1 MQKNIKIE
9 NQIFEVRHNVKS
21 QTANISTS
29 ELFFEY
35 HESNTNNNSLSY
47 FLLFE
52 TCFDCA
58 FAHWVY
64 ESTVYLY
71 YFFELKSEYPELK
84 ILVKK
89 NPKRSYKN
97 LFFKALNINENDIHW
112 IENEEC
118 CDCKTVY
125 NNIPSNNVC
134 INTTPHYMNTIE
146 IKNKDAF
153 KELIIQFRDKIMD
166 NLNITFSTEKT
177 FEHLFFPR
185 SKLENNVQNERVINY
200 EMVYQL
206 LQGKQYVEY
215 DTINTTNL
223 KDQIELLVS
232 SKNIFLDWGSSMLV
246 NGLFCKDSTILISN
260 ALEYQQK
267 YEWFSVFFEILME
280 NNNNFI
286 KIY

>member
-1 MQKNIKIE
+1 MQKNIKIN
-9 NQIFEVRHNVKS
+9 NQIFEVRNNVKLQS
-21 QTANISTS
+21 ADISTS
-29 ELFFEY
+29 KLFFEY
-35 HESNTNNNSLSY
+35 YDNPLNNDSLSF

-58 FAHWVY
+58 FAHWIY
-64 ESTVYLY
+64 ESALYLY

-97 LFFKALNINENDIHW
+97 LFFKAFNISENDIHW
-112 IENEEC
+112 IENEEHH
-118 CDCKTVY
+118 DCKTVY
-125 NNIPSNNVC
+125 KNIPSNNVC
-134 INTTPHYMNTIE
+134 INTTPHYMNMIN
-146 IKNKDAF
+146 IPNKDAF
-153 KELIIQFRDKIMD
+153 KKLLIQFRDKIME
-166 NLNITFSTEKT
+166 NLNVTFPAEKT
-177 FEHLFFPR
+177 LDHLFFPR
-185 SKLENNVQNERVINY
+185 SKFENNVPNDRTINY
-200 EMVYQL
+200 DKVYKM
-206 LQGKQYVEY
+206 LQGKQYIEY

-246 NGLFCKDSTILISN
+246 NGLFCKDSIILISGS
-260 ALEYQQK
+260 LEYQQK
-267 YEWFSVFFEILME
+267 YEWFSVYFEITKE